1 MRGASESR
9 SRPVSRLRATVC
21 GATVFVILLPALL
34 APPSA
39 LFVAVPA
46 ALAVAAPMLP
56 WPLGRVTL
64 AQAGLGLG
72 AVSLAVTA
80 GYTGMREAAL
90 LWLPVEVCGLA
101 VLLGRVVRGVPGRRV
116 IVVAAVT
123 GAAAVLVPLRVT
135 LWAEPPDWRLFVV
148 LAVTAMFPV
157 TLATAVGLYLRA
169 LDSKRERAVAEAR
182 REQRLELARDLHD
195 FVAHE
200 LTGILLEVQAAQ
212 VQAYDPEEN
221 KALLARLEEA
231 SLRAL
236 ESMDETLRA
245 LRDPDGA
252 ADEPATL
259 RRDRVDELPALVE
272 RFRGAATAHAVLE
285 LEDGLA
291 ELLPRQVQRAV
302 YRVVLESLTNVRRH
316 AAKARTVTV
325 SVRRPAE
332 DRGAVEVTVTDDGGG
347 RGGLRRLERRGGG
360 TGLLE
365 LATRVEALGGTLTAG
380 PQEKGW
386 RVRARIPIPD
396 GDRSGDR

>member
-1 MRGASESR
+1 MRGASVSR
-9 SRPVSRLRATVC
+9 SRPVSRFRVFVC
-21 GATVFVILLPALL
+21 GATVVAILLPALL

-39 LFVAVPA
+39 LLVAVPA

-56 WPLGRVTL
+56 WPLGRVSL
-64 AQAGLGLG
+64 ARTGLGLG

-80 GYTGMREAAL
+80 GYAGMREAAL
-90 LWLPVEVCGLA
+90 LWLPFEVCGLA

-116 IVVAAVT
+116 AVVAAVT

-135 LWAEPPDWRLFVV
+135 LWADPPDWRLSLV
-148 LAVTAMFPV
+148 LVVTAMFPA
-157 TLATAVGLYLRA
+157 TLAAAVGLYLRA
-169 LDSKRERAVAEAR
+169 LDTRRERAVAEAR

-245 LRDPDGA
+245 LRDPDA
-252 ADEPATL
+252 HADEMATL

-272 RFRGAATAHAVLE
+272 RFRGAATKHAVLE

-291 ELLPRQVQRAV
+291 DLLPRQVQRAV

-316 AAKARTVTV
+316 AARATEVTV
-325 SVRRPAE
+325 SVRRAAE
-332 DRGAVEVTVTDDGGG
+332 DRDAVEVTVTDDGG
-347 RGGLRRLERRGGG
+347 RGGLLRLDRRRGGG
-360 TGLLE
+360 TGLVE
-365 LATRVEALGGTLTAG
+365 LAARVEALGGTLTAG
-380 PQEKGW
+380 PREKGW
-386 RVRARIPIPD
+386 CVRARIPIR
-396 GDRSGDR
+396 G

>member
-1 MRGASESR
+1 M
-9 SRPVSRLRATVC
+9 
-21 GATVFVILLPALL
+21 
-34 APPSA
+34 
-39 LFVAVPA
+39 
-46 ALAVAAPMLP
+46 
-56 WPLGRVTL
+56 
-64 AQAGLGLG
+64 
-72 AVSLAVTA
+72 TA

-212 VQAYDPEEN
+212 VAAYEPEEN
-221 KALLARLEEA
+221 KALLARLEQA

-245 LRDPDGA
+245 LRDPDGD

-291 ELLPRQVQRAV
+291 DLLPRQVQRAV

-316 AAKARTVTV
+316 AAKATRSRCRCGGPPRT
-325 SVRRPAE
+325 
-332 DRGAVEVTVTDDGGG
+332 GA
-347 RGGLRRLERRGGG
+347 
-360 TGLLE
+360 
-365 LATRVEALGGTLTAG
+365 
-380 PQEKGW
+380 
-386 RVRARIPIPD
+386 
-396 GDRSGDR
+396 RSR

>member
-56 WPLGRVTL
+56 WPLGRVSL
-64 AQAGLGLG
+64 ARTGLGLG

-101 VLLGRVVRGVPGRRV
+101 VLLGRVGVPGRRV

-157 TLATAVGLYLRA
+157 TLAAAVGLYLRA

-212 VQAYDPEEN
+212 VAAYEPEEN
-221 KALLARLEEA
+221 KALLARLEQA

-316 AAKARTVTV
+316 AAKATEVTV
-325 SVRRPAE
+325 SVRRAAE
-332 DRGAVEVTVTDDGGG
+332 DRDAVEVTVTDDGG
-347 RGGLRRLERRGGG
+347 RGGLLRLDRRRGGG
-360 TGLLE
+360 TGLVE
-365 LATRVEALGGTLTAG
+365 LAARVEALGGTLTAG